1 MLEGRMGAIDPSAR
15 IASGAVI
22 GKDVEIGPYC
32 VVGPRVTLGDGCR
45 LVAHVSIMGQT
56 AVGARTVI
64 YPFASL
70 GTPPQSTRYRG
81 GETRLV
87 VGADCDIREGV
98 TMNLG
103 TEDGGGVT
111 TVGDRG
117 FFMANSHIAHDCQV
131 GNDVVF
137 ANCVPLGGHC
147 VIGDGVVIGGLS
159 AVHQFCRVG
168 SYAMIGALTGVRA
181 DVIPF
186 GLASGD
192 YAKLSGLNIVGLKRR
207 KLPRDRIHSLR
218 RAYRKL
224 FLESG
229 QFADRVEQA
238 AQEFAEDDLV
248 QQIIAFIRAG
258 HHRPLCQPGATAGD

>member
-1 MLEGRMGAIDPSAR
+1 MPQIHPTAIVAPEATVSD
-15 IASGAVI
+15 
-22 GKDVEIGPYC
+22 DVEIGPYC
-32 VVGPRVTLGDGCR
+32 VIGSNVTLGDGCR
-45 LVAHVSIMGQT
+45 LVAQVNITGRT
-56 AVGARTVI
+56 TVGARTMI

-81 GETRLV
+81 GDTRLI
-87 VGADCDIREGV
+87 VGADCTIREGV

-117 FFMANSHIAHDCQV
+117 FFMANSHVAHDCEV

-159 AVHQFCRVG
+159 AVHQFTHVG
-168 SYAMIGALTGVRA
+168 AYAMIGALTGVRA

-192 YAKLSGLNIVGLKRR
+192 YARLSGLNIVGMKRR
-207 KLPRDRIHSLR
+207 KIPRERIHNVR
-218 RAYRKL
+218 RAYQKL
-224 FLESG
+224 FLDAG
-229 QFADRVEQA
+229 RFADRVEQA
-238 AQEFAEDDLV
+238 AQEFAHDDLV
-248 QQIIAFIRAG
+248 MQIIGFIRAG
-258 HHRPLCQPGATAGD
+258 HHRPLCQPDSKHEE